1 MSCRLHPASLVLK
14 GACPPSAS
22 CGCKLMCAP
31 VLDSTASGAT
41 HAIMAIGLSLSRA
54 PEPNHDEAEPAVA
67 SEAVL
72 NDLLAERADVDL
84 PVRHH
89 RCGVL
94 GEEPQLVRFAAKK
107 LLQIGIGGRRRVL
120 CPGRARGN
128 LGGRGPQDSGRA

>member
-1 MSCRLHPASLVLK
+1 MSFKLHPASLVLK

-67 SEAVL
+67 SKAVL

-107 LLQIGIGGRRRVL
+107 LLQIAIGGR
-120 CPGRARGN
+120 
-128 LGGRGPQDSGRA
+128 GRGGLGARRGGAVWG

>member
-1 MSCRLHPASLVLK
+1 MSFKLHPASLVLK

-41 HAIMAIGLSLSRA
+41 HAIMAIGLSLSR
-54 PEPNHDEAEPAVA
+54 NHDEAEPAVA

-94 GEEPQLVRFAAKK
+94 GEEPQLVRFAVKN
-107 LLQIGIGGRRRVL
+107 LPQIAIGGRGRGR
-120 CPGRARGN
+120 PRGDPRARHG
-128 LGGRGPQDSGRA
+128 

>member
-1 MSCRLHPASLVLK
+1 MSFKLHPASLVLK
-14 GACPPSAS
+14 GASPSFAVLFAKAPPASSAWNGACPPSAS

-84 PVRHH
+84 PIPHPP
-89 RCGVL
+89 CGVL
-94 GEEPQLVRFAAKK
+94 
-107 LLQIGIGGRRRVL
+107 
-120 CPGRARGN
+120 C
-128 LGGRGPQDSGRA
+128 